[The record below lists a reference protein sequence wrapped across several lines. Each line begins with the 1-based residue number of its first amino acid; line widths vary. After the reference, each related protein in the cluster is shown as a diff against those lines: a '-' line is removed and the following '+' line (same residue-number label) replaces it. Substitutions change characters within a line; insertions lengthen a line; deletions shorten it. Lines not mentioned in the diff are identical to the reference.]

1 MNRTSPLARRTA
13 WLGAALFAALFL
25 LLTGLIT
32 ARHGAPYT
40 LDQDVHQW
48 AVDHRRPA
56 VATLFRIVTS
66 TGTGPFPYLCAA
78 GAGWIAGH
86 DARSRLLA
94 AAGALG
100 FLVTA
105 QAVRYSVMHA
115 TARPRP
121 PGTDWATHAT
131 GFAFPSGHTTTSAL
145 AAGLLACALSRKI
158 GPAVHRSASALLAGW
173 AVTVGLSRIYLG
185 VHWPTDV
192 LGGWLYALTW
202 LTAATALTRSKH
214 RRPLAAPRRHH
225 SAVTAQHPRQTAVP
239 PGTHHLRMSAEPHRP
254 LTPPDGR

>member
-158 GPAVHRSASALLAGW
+158 EWPCTGAPPPSWPGGPSPWVSAASTWESTGPPTSSAAGS
-173 AVTVGLSRIYLG
+173 TPS
-185 VHWPTDV
+185 
-192 LGGWLYALTW
+192 
-202 LTAATALTRSKH
+202 
-214 RRPLAAPRRHH
+214 
-225 SAVTAQHPRQTAVP
+225 
-239 PGTHHLRMSAEPHRP
+239 PG
-254 LTPPDGR
+254 